1 MIIKS
6 REFLNDDGSVPD
18 KLLHTCIVEH
28 GRQKERLETLFN
40 YYDGKHDITNRT
52 MTDGL
57 PNNKLVCNHAQYIS
71 DMATSY
77 VFGVPVQYG
86 GGEETQI
93 KELNDHYTDI
103 DEDSHNNELGL
114 DMSIFG
120 HALELIYM
128 SNEESPRVMLSS
140 YNPMNSFLVCDD
152 TVEHEPMFAVTYS
165 QKIDIDNQILGYNV
179 IVITDKCQYKYFVKE
194 LSTENF
200 VLKEEKEHYF
210 KGVPVIEYRNN
221 KFGKGDFEPVLTL
234 IDAYNLLQSDRIND
248 KEQLVDAILAV
259 YGMSF
264 GDNEEEMSKTAKF
277 LKEHKILEI
286 PDTGSRAEWLVKNLN
301 ETETEVLKKSIKDDI
316 HEFSKVPC
324 LTDENFVG
332 NASGVAMKYKL
343 LGLEQLGKTK
353 ERYFKQG
360 LRKRL
365 QLTSNILGIK
375 ARQLDVSKIDI
386 TMKRSLP
393 VDDEL
398 LARIAQETDGFIS
411 WETRVQNYNPELDI
425 DDERE
430 KLLKEKQE
438 AAKIQQ
444 EAFGTYGFDGGGD
457 KVNEETE

>member
-1 MIIKS
+1 M
-6 REFLNDDGSVPD
+6 
-18 KLLHTCIVEH
+18 
-28 GRQKERLETLFN
+28 LFD
-40 YYDGKHDITNRT
+40 YYDGKHSITNRT

-93 KELNDHYTDI
+93 DELNDHYTDI

-114 DMSIFG
+114 DMSIYG

-128 SNEESPRVMLSS
+128 SSDEVPKEKLSCYSPL
-140 YNPMNSFLVCDD
+140 NSFLVCDD
-152 TVEHEPMFAVTYS
+152 TVENQPMFAVSYS
-165 QKIDIDNQILGYNV
+165 PKMDIDNQIKGYN
-179 IVITDKCQYKYFVKE
+179 ITVVTDNKQFKYFVKD
-194 LSTENF
+194 LGTEIF
-200 VLKEEKEHYF
+200 ELKEEKEHFF
-210 KGVPVIEYRNN
+210 KGVPVIEHRNN

-248 KEQLVDAILAV
+248 KQQLVDAILAV

-264 GDNEEEMSKTAKF
+264 GDTEEEMTKTAK
-277 LKEHKILEI
+277 LLRDQKILEI
-286 PDTGSRAEWLVKNLN
+286 PGDGAKAEWLVKNLS
-301 ETETEVLKKSIKDDI
+301 ESEVEVLKKSLKDDI

-365 QLTSNILGIK
+365 ELTANILDIK
-375 ARQLDVSKIDI
+375 AKKLDVSKIDV

-398 LARIAQETDGFIS
+398 MARIAQETDGFIS
-411 WETRVQNYNPELDI
+411 WETRVQNYNPELDAEE
-425 DDERE
+425 ERE
-430 KLLKEKQE
+430 KLQKEKAE

-444 EAFGTYGFDGGGD
+444 EAFGTYGFDGSGD
-457 KVNEETE
+457 